1 MGDKL
6 GERRP
11 RRPIVVEP
19 HVAGIAVLFL
29 IIYVAPALV
38 ELVISGKS
46 TEKASDAALAVA
58 IAMNFVV
65 LAAVI
70 PLLSATG
77 RNQLA
82 DYGIERRDGD
92 PKSATAVSGI
102 SWQLPSSSP

>member
-1 MGDKL
+1 MILIDASMVATAVLLAGMLFVLGELGRALVMGDKL

-46 TEKASDAALAVA
+46 TEKHPT
-58 IAMNFVV
+58 
-65 LAAVI
+65 
-70 PLLSATG
+70 PLWLS
-77 RNQLA
+77 
-82 DYGIERRDGD
+82 
-92 PKSATAVSGI
+92 
-102 SWQLPSSSP
+102 PSP